1 MVIGLLGGRMEVS
14 SNNIIPKIFLVIIS
28 FYSINIFADS
38 VKEFDRLIVS
48 DTRLDQKNLKDLPLN
63 ISIITSEEIKLSPA
77 ETLPELLSLQSGIQK
92 RSQFGN
98 HAVRSDIDIRGFG
111 ARATQNTLILLDGKR
126 LNNNDQSTINF
137 SAIPMESIERIEIMK
152 SAGGVLYGDGAV
164 GGAINIITKTPSY
177 KMKKYLIEQTVGSY
191 DSIQTDLVAEYSNE
205 KISLNLFGNFI
216 HSDGYRVNNKLEQQ
230 SLSTNFSYFVSN
242 MEIFLKFGIS
252 EQNLRLPGDRAVN
265 FVTGVDE
272 FSTDRKGTD
281 DPFDFAIEE
290 GAFLT
295 LGFMHSFG
303 DNIELLI
310 DGGYKTKES
319 DIFVENS
326 QEFRNTKHANLYFS
340 PKLKSKF
347 DLFYAEH
354 NIDIGFDIYH
364 YQFDLDIEN
373 ITAADANHTIAQPQH
388 RLDIEQENYSFY
400 LNDFFKFTPNTSF
413 QAGARIQHSSVDAFD
428 QFDSTAR
435 TAGFAS
441 SQRPSLN
448 KSDRGYM
455 ANFGVKHRVNRNVST
470 YITTGQSMRFAN
482 NDDFNQLDA
491 TFAPSFSNIKP
502 QRGRY
507 LDGGI
512 AYSNELINASLSLYL
527 MEMTNQIDFDPARS
541 ANRNFEPIK
550 REGLEYSILLKP
562 TDEIITNFN
571 YAYTKAVFDEG
582 ANKGNDI
589 PLVAKH
595 TANFVFNFN
604 LFKSMNLSATW
615 NYIGDKFFDNDQ
627 DNTFFAKIPSHS
639 TIDMKLG
646 YERGN
651 FDMNILVK
659 NLLNKEYFETGTANS
674 LLFDAAHTRFNASP
688 MPERNFSFTI
698 RYKFD

>member
-1 MVIGLLGGRMEVS
+1 MSSPSYFVLFIFVYFISYNTFAVNLKRFEGLIVNGTRLNQ
-14 SNNIIPKIFLVIIS
+14 NNI
-28 FYSINIFADS
+28 
-38 VKEFDRLIVS
+38 E
-48 DTRLDQKNLKDLPLN
+48 DLPLN
-63 ISIITSEEIKLSPA
+63 ISIITAEEIKLSSA
-77 ETLPELLSLQSGIQK
+77 QTLPELLSQEPGIQK
-92 RSQFGN
+92 SSQFGN

-111 ARATQNTLILLDGKR
+111 ARGTQNTLILLDGKR
-126 LNNNDQSTINF
+126 LNDNDQSTINF
-137 SAIPMESIERIEIMK
+137 SAIPMENIERIEIIK

-177 KMKKYLIEQTVGSY
+177 KTKKYLIEQRVGSY
-191 DSIQTDLVAEYSNE
+191 DSIKTDVAAEYSNE
-205 KISLNLFGNFI
+205 KISLNLFSNLI
-216 HSDGYRVNNKLEQQ
+216 HSDGYRVNNKLEQR
-230 SLSTNFSYFVSN
+230 SLSTNFSYFISN
-242 MEIFLKFGIS
+242 TEIFLKFGIS

-272 FSTDRKGTD
+272 FSSDRKGTD
-281 DPFDFAIEE
+281 DPFDFAIEV
-290 GAFLT
+290 GSFLT
-295 LGFMHSFG
+295 LGFIHSFA
-303 DNIELLI
+303 DNIELLV

-326 QEFRNTKHANLYFS
+326 QEFRNTNHANLYFS
-340 PKLKSKF
+340 PQLKWKF
-347 DLFYAEH
+347 DLFHSEH
-354 NIDIGFDIYH
+354 NIDIGFDLYH

-373 ITAADANHTIAQPQH
+373 TTTADTNHVIVQPQH

-400 LNDFFKFTPNTSF
+400 LNDFVNINPNTSF
-413 QAGARIQHSSVDAFD
+413 QVGARIQHSNVDAFD

-448 KSDRGYM
+448 KSDKGYM
-455 ANFGVKHRVNRNVST
+455 ANFGIKQQFNRNISGYV
-470 YITTGQSMRFAN
+470 TTGQSMRFAN

-507 LDGGI
+507 FDGGVI
-512 AYSNELINASLSLYL
+512 YSSEYLNTSLSVYL

-541 ANRNFEPIK
+541 TNRNFEPIK

-562 TDEIITNFN
+562 TDEITTNFN
-571 YAYTKAVFDEG
+571 YALTKAVFDEG
-582 ANKGNDI
+582 LNKGNDV

-595 TANFVFNFN
+595 TANFIFNYN
-604 LFKSMNLSATW
+604 LFRSMNLSATW
-615 NYIGDKFFDNDQ
+615 NYVGDKVFDNDQ
-627 DNTFFAKIPSHS
+627 DNTFFAKIPSNS
-639 TIDMKLG
+639 TIDMKLS
-646 YERGN
+646 YERGSFDVN
-651 FDMNILVK
+651 FSVN
-659 NLLNKEYFETGTANS
+659 NLLNKEYFETGTTNS

>member
-1 MVIGLLGGRMEVS
+1 MLFRSYFVLFIFVYVIS
-14 SNNIIPKIFLVIIS
+14 SNTFAENIKRF
-28 FYSINIFADS
+28 
-38 VKEFDRLIVS
+38 EGLIVNG
-48 DTRLDQKNLKDLPLN
+48 TRLDQNNIEDLPLN
-63 ISIITSEEIKLSPA
+63 ISVITAEEIKLSPA
-77 ETLPELLSLQSGIQK
+77 QTLPELLAQEPGIQK
-92 RSQFGN
+92 SSQFGN

-111 ARATQNTLILLDGKR
+111 ARGTQNTLILLDGKR
-126 LNNNDQSTINF
+126 LNDNDQSTINF
-137 SAIPMESIERIEIMK
+137 SAIPMENIERIEIIK

-177 KMKKYLIEQTVGSY
+177 KTKKYLIEQRVGSY
-191 DSIQTDLVAEYSNE
+191 DSTQTDAAIEYSNE
-205 KISLNLFGNFI
+205 KISLNLFGNLI
-216 HSDGYRVNNKLEQQ
+216 HSDGYRVNNKLEQR
-230 SLSTNFSYFVSN
+230 SLSTNFSYFIN
-242 MEIFLKFGIS
+242 NTEIFLKSGIS

-272 FSTDRKGTD
+272 FSSDRKGSD

-290 GAFLT
+290 GTFLT
-295 LGFMHSFG
+295 LGFIHPFG
-303 DNIELLI
+303 DDLELLI

-326 QEFRNTKHANLYFS
+326 QEFRNTSHANLYFS
-340 PKLKSKF
+340 PKLKWRF
-347 DLFYAEH
+347 DLFNTEH

-373 ITAADANHTIAQPQH
+373 TTAVDTNHVIAQPQH

-400 LNDFFKFTPNTSF
+400 LNDFFKFTSNTSF
-413 QAGARIQHSSVDAFD
+413 QAGARIQHSNVDAFD
-428 QFDSTAR
+428 QFDSTAT

-455 ANFGVKHRVNRNVST
+455 ANFGIKHQLNRNVSG

-507 LDGGI
+507 LDGGVS
-512 AYSNELINASLSLYL
+512 YSSEYLNTSLSVYL
-527 MEMTNQIDFDPARS
+527 MEITNQIDFDPARS
-541 ANRNFEPIK
+541 TNRNFEPIK
-550 REGLEYSILLKP
+550 REGLESSILLKP
-562 TDEIITNFN
+562 IDEITTNFN
-571 YAYTKAVFDEG
+571 YAFTKAVFDG
-582 ANKGNDI
+582 GLNKGNDV

-595 TANFVFNFN
+595 TANLVINYNFFRN
-604 LFKSMNLSATW
+604 MSLSATW
-615 NYIGDKFFDNDQ
+615 NYVGDKVFDNDQ

-651 FDMNILVK
+651 FDVAFSVN

-688 MPERNFSFTI
+688 MPERNFSFI
-698 RYKFD
+698 MRYKFN

>member
-1 MVIGLLGGRMEVS
+1 MRKTLTMSFPDYFVLFIFIYVISYNTFAE
-14 SNNIIPKIFLVIIS
+14 NIKRF
-28 FYSINIFADS
+28 
-38 VKEFDRLIVS
+38 EGLIVNG
-48 DTRLDQKNLKDLPLN
+48 TRLDQNNIEDLPLN
-63 ISIITSEEIKLSPA
+63 ISVITAEEIKLSPA
-77 ETLPELLSLQSGIQK
+77 QTLPELLSQEPGIQK
-92 RSQFGN
+92 SSQFGN

-111 ARATQNTLILLDGKR
+111 ARGTQNTLILLDGKR
-126 LNNNDQSTINF
+126 LNDNDQSTINF
-137 SAIPMESIERIEIMK
+137 SAIPMENIERIEIIK

-177 KMKKYLIEQTVGSY
+177 KTKKYLIEQTMGSY
-191 DSIQTDLVAEYSNE
+191 DSIQTDVAAKYSNE
-205 KISLNLFGNFI
+205 KISLNLFGSLI

-230 SLSTNFSYFVSN
+230 SLSTNFSYFISN
-242 MEIFLKFGIS
+242 TEIFLKFGIS

-272 FSTDRKGTD
+272 FSSDRKGSD

-290 GAFLT
+290 GSFLT
-295 LGFMHSFG
+295 LGFIHSFA
-303 DNIELLI
+303 DNIELLV

-326 QEFRNTKHANLYFS
+326 QEFRNTNHANLYFS
-340 PKLKSKF
+340 PQLKWKF
-347 DLFYAEH
+347 DLFHAEH
-354 NIDIGFDIYH
+354 NINIGIDIYH
-364 YQFDLDIEN
+364 YQFGLDIEN
-373 ITAADANHTIAQPQH
+373 TTAADTNHVIAQPQH

-400 LNDFFKFTPNTSF
+400 LNDFFKFTPNTTF
-413 QAGARIQHSSVDAFD
+413 QAGARIQHSNVDAFD

-455 ANFGVKHRVNRNVST
+455 ANFGIKHQFNSYFSS

-507 LDGGI
+507 LDGGVI
-512 AYSNELINASLSLYL
+512 YSSEYLNTSFSAYL

-541 ANRNFEPIK
+541 INRNFEPIK

-562 TDEIITNFN
+562 TDEITTNFN
-571 YAYTKAVFDEG
+571 YAFTKAVFDEG
-582 ANKGNDI
+582 LNKGNNV

-595 TANFVFNFN
+595 TANLAFNYN
-604 LFKSMNLSATW
+604 LFRNMNLSATW
-615 NYIGDKFFDNDQ
+615 NYVGDKVFDNDQ

-639 TIDMKLG
+639 SIDMKLG

-651 FDMNILVK
+651 FDVNFSVN

>member
-1 MVIGLLGGRMEVS
+1 MSFPSYFVLFISVFFISYS
-14 SNNIIPKIFLVIIS
+14 SFAE
-28 FYSINIFADS
+28 SIKRF
-38 VKEFDRLIVS
+38 EGLIVNG
-48 DTRLDQKNLKDLPLN
+48 TRLDQNNIEDLPLN
-63 ISIITSEEIKLSPA
+63 ISVITAEEIKLSPA
-77 ETLPELLSLQSGIQK
+77 KTLPELLSQEPGIQK
-92 RSQFGN
+92 SSQFGN

-111 ARATQNTLILLDGKR
+111 ARGTQNTLILLDGKR
-126 LNNNDQSTINF
+126 LNDNDQSTINF
-137 SAIPMESIERIEIMK
+137 SAIPMENIERIEIIK

-177 KMKKYLIEQTVGSY
+177 KTKKYLIEQRAGSY
-191 DSIQTDLVAEYSNE
+191 DSIQTDAAVEYSNE
-205 KISLNLFGNFI
+205 KISLNLFGNLI

-230 SLSTNFSYFVSN
+230 SLSANFSYFIN
-242 MEIFLKFGIS
+242 NTEIFLKSGIS

-265 FVTGVDE
+265 FITGVDE
-272 FSTDRKGTD
+272 FSSDRKGSD

-290 GAFLT
+290 GTFLT
-295 LGFMHSFG
+295 LGFIHPFG

-326 QEFRNTKHANLYFS
+326 QEFRNASHANLYFS
-340 PKLKSKF
+340 PQLKWKF
-347 DLFYAEH
+347 DLFDAEH

-373 ITAADANHTIAQPQH
+373 TTVVDTSHVIAQPQH

-400 LNDFFKFTPNTSF
+400 VNDFFKFTPNTSF
-413 QAGARIQHSSVDAFD
+413 QAGTRIQHSNVDAFD

-448 KSDRGYM
+448 KSDKGYM
-455 ANFGVKHRVNRNVST
+455 ANFGIKHQLNQNISGH
-470 YITTGQSMRFAN
+470 ITAGQSIRFAN

-507 LDGGI
+507 LDAGI
-512 AYSNELINASLSLYL
+512 TYSSEYLNTLLSVYL
-527 MEMTNQIDFDPARS
+527 MEITNQIDFDPARS
-541 ANRNFEPIK
+541 TNRNFEPIK

-562 TDEIITNFN
+562 TEKITANFN
-571 YAYTKAVFDEG
+571 YAFTKAVFDEG
-582 ANKGNDI
+582 INKGNDV
-589 PLVAKH
+589 PLVSKH
-595 TANFVFNFN
+595 TANLIINYN
-604 LFKSMNLSATW
+604 LFRNMNLSTTW
-615 NYIGDKFFDNDQ
+615 NYAGDKVFDNDQ

-639 TIDMKLG
+639 TIDTKLG

-651 FDMNILVK
+651 FNVNFSVN
-659 NLLNKEYFETGTANS
+659 NLLNKEYFETGVTNS

-688 MPERNFSFTI
+688 MPERNFSFII

>member
-1 MVIGLLGGRMEVS
+1 VKVS
-14 SNNIIPKIFLVIIS
+14 PNNSVLKVFLVIIS
-28 FYSINIFADS
+28 FVSTNIFAKNVD
-38 VKEFDRLIVS
+38 KLDRLIVS
-48 DTRLDQKNLKDLPLN
+48 GTRLNQNNIKDLPLN
-63 ISIITSEEIKLSPA
+63 ISVITSEDIRLTPA
-77 ETLPELLSLQSGIQK
+77 KTLPDLLSLLPGIQK

-111 ARATQNTLILLDGKR
+111 ARGTQNTLILLDGKR
-126 LNNNDQSTINF
+126 LNDNDQSTINF
-137 SAIPMESIERIEIMK
+137 SAIPMKNIERIEIIK

-191 DSIQTDLVAEYSNE
+191 DSIQTDVAAEYSNE
-205 KISLNLFGNFI
+205 KISLNIFGNLI

-230 SLSTNFSYFVSN
+230 SLSTNFSYFISN
-242 MEIFLKFGIS
+242 TEIFLKFGIS
-252 EQNLRLPGDRAVN
+252 EQDLRLPGDRAVN

-272 FSTDRKGTD
+272 FSSDRKGTD
-281 DPFDFAIEE
+281 DPFDFAIEA
-290 GAFLT
+290 GSFLT

-319 DIFVENS
+319 DIFVGNS
-326 QEFRNTKHANLYFS
+326 QEFRNTNHANLYIS
-340 PKLKSKF
+340 PQLKWKF
-347 DLFYAEH
+347 NLFHAEH

-373 ITAADANHTIAQPQH
+373 ITSADTNHVIAQPQH

-400 LNDFFKFTPNTSF
+400 LNDFFKFTPNTSL
-413 QAGARIQHSSVDAFD
+413 QIGGRIQHSNVDAFD

-455 ANFGVKHRVNRNVST
+455 TNFGVKHWFNRNISS
-470 YITTGQSMRFAN
+470 YLIIGQSMRFAN

-491 TFAPSFSNIKP
+491 VFAPSFSNIKP

-507 LDGGI
+507 IDGGI
-512 AYSNELINASLSLYL
+512 TYSNEYINTSLSLYL
-527 MEMTNQIDFDPARS
+527 MKMTNQIDFDPARS
-541 ANRNFEPIK
+541 TNRNFEPIK

-562 TDEIITNFN
+562 TDKITTDFN
-571 YAYTKAVFDEG
+571 YAYIKAVFDEG
-582 ANKGNDI
+582 INKGNDV
-589 PLVAKH
+589 PLVARH
-595 TANFVFNFN
+595 TASFSFNYN
-604 LFKSMNLSATW
+604 LLRNTNLSATW
-615 NYIGDKFFDNDQ
+615 NYVGDKVFDNDQ
-627 DNTFFAKIPSHS
+627 DNTFFAKIPSNS
-639 TIDMKLG
+639 TIDMKLS
-646 YERGN
+646 YERGSFDVN
-651 FDMNILVK
+651 FSVN
-659 NLLNKEYFETGTANS
+659 NLLNKEYFETGTTNS

-698 RYKFD
+698 RYMFD